1 MTVLALGVNIVPS
14 LTALTCPHVFP
25 HHRPPPPVTNTHN
38 LRMNDYTHNKT
49 QLYSEINKNILLSD
63 KPNRIFNDHLTENVV
78 LIVRSLVLHT
88 LKDKQL
94 VLYHDAQTIP
104 LAVLNQLMT
113 SVDIPGS
120 VLVFDVTQT
129 TLASQHWLGDYNDA
143 MFVHI
148 LLFEDPLFLD
158 QFTSFLTPKVWR
170 PFYLLLVS
178 LNTTFPKYVLENSRF
193 NRSPFLSLLQP
204 SLRCDDPF
212 SRYLIITYES
222 FRKEDKVRTRGSFL
236 PENTITLQ
244 DLFPDRFPNF
254 HGHHFHLASFIA
266 DYPYLHGDLDEN
278 VQGMCYR
285 MLEEIS
291 HRLNFTFKVYDY
303 PPDFKWGDF
312 NNGTWS
318 GMIGEVFREENWS
331 TWVSV
336 VVTLLLVT
344 TVQLFFA
351 RVKGLEGRRGG
362 LVVTAMEVT
371 RTILRLDPTDLSS
384 HDSIRS
390 TCSGGG
396 NDGGDGSGGSG
407 GSGGG
412 SGGSGGDGGGGS
424 GGDGSGGGSGG
435 DGSGGGSGGDGSGGG
450 SSGDG
455 GGGGSGGDGGGGGG
469 SGGDGGGGGGSGRDG
484 GGGGGSGGGGGG
496 GGGDGG
502 GGCSGGDCGG
512 GGSGGDGGGGDGSG
526 GDGGGGGSGDGGSC
540 DGVICCCCC

>member
-129 TLASQHWLGDYNDA
+129 TLASQHWMGDYNDA

-158 QFTSFLTPKVWR
+158 QFTSSLTPKVWR

-178 LNTTFPKYVLENSRF
+178 LNTTFPKFVLENSRF

-204 SLRCDDPF
+204 SLRCDGPF

-318 GMIGEVFREENWS
+318 GMIGEVFREEKDFGINQMAIVGSRWRAVDFGVPFGTEGFTFLLPNPTPPPRWWSISFPFSWS

-384 HDSIRS
+384 HDSIR
-390 TCSGGG
+390 
-396 NDGGDGSGGSG
+396 
-407 GSGGG
+407 
-412 SGGSGGDGGGGS
+412 
-424 GGDGSGGGSGG
+424 
-435 DGSGGGSGGDGSGGG
+435 
-450 SSGDG
+450 
-455 GGGGSGGDGGGGGG
+455 
-469 SGGDGGGGGGSGRDG
+469 
-484 GGGGGSGGGGGG
+484 
-496 GGGDGG
+496 
-502 GGCSGGDCGG
+502 
-512 GGSGGDGGGGDGSG
+512 
-526 GDGGGGGSGDGGSC
+526 
-540 DGVICCCCC
+540 